1 MRHDGRLPFIELDTE
16 LLVPWI
22 TAADRKL
29 VDIVIQKSK
38 FTVKPI

>member
-1 MRHDGRLPFIELDTE
+1 MRHDGKLPFSELDTE

-38 FTVKPI
+38 FTVKGI